1 MKTEHRVAKIASLC
15 RGKTVL
21 DLGCVNPES
30 IDVRSKKGVWLHERI
45 REVAKHVI
53 GIDIDGE
60 GIERLREQGYEAYPG
75 NIEHLEAVHDPGPV
89 DLIVAGDIIEHLSNA
104 GQFLDGAHRFFG
116 PETRML
122 ITTNNAFYWKGF
134 VYTWQKR
141 ERVHPEHTCYYSH
154 NTLKQLLER
163 HGYVVEKDM
172 FSLLDSSEFPIT
184 QRKKRAPWL
193 KLPTP
198 MLLIRK
204 FLYRRTLR
212 FSQILIF
219 VVSSTRTA

>member
-1 MKTEHRVAKIASLC
+1 MKTEHRVAKIAGLC
-15 RGKTVL
+15 QGKTVL

-30 IDVRSKKGVWLHERI
+30 IEVRTKKGVWLHDRI
-45 REVAKHVI
+45 RDVAKHVI
-53 GIDIDGE
+53 GVDIDRE
-60 GIERLREQGYEAYPG
+60 GIERLREQGYEAYQG
-75 NIEHLEAVHDPGPV
+75 NIEHLEALPDLGPI

-104 GQFLDGAHRFFG
+104 GLFLDGAHRFFG

-122 ITTNNAFYWKGF
+122 ITTNNAFYWKY
-134 VYTWQKR
+134 VLYTWQKR

-172 FSLLDSSEFPIT
+172 FSLIEPSEFSIT

-198 MLLIRK
+198 KLLIRK

-219 VVSSTRTA
+219 VVSSQRAV